1 MPRKEP
7 FGRPTKY
14 RKQYCQEL
22 VDHMRQGLSFESFG
36 GVIGVSKQTLY
47 EWMQR
52 HPDFS
57 DARRKG
63 DTLSLLVWEKLGI
76 AGMTAKI
83 KFFNGH
89 IWALNMKS
97 RFKWSD
103 RMEVEQNTRM
113 KVEMPDDMSKLS
125 DAELA
130 QRYKNFM
137 GDES

>member
-7 FGRPTKY
+7 FGRPTAYKKKY
-14 RKQYCQEL
+14 CPMLIE
-22 VDHMRQGLSFESFG
+22 HMRQGLSFESFG
-36 GVIGVSKQTLY
+36 GVAEVSKQTLY
-47 EWMQR
+47 TWLQK
-52 HPDFS
+52 HPDFL
-57 DARRKG
+57 DAKLKG
-63 DTLSLLVWEKLGI
+63 DGLSLLVWEKLGM

-89 IWALNMKS
+89 IWALNMKA

-103 RMEVEQNTRM
+103 RMEVEQTTLKRPEIPEDISGM
-113 KVEMPDDMSKLS
+113 T

-130 QRYKNFM
+130 QRYKQAL